1 MLERGNV
8 EVGRRL
14 FFKITIVLANGGW
27 GGAIMLRRQIKMEN
41 KGLRCQRFMTMMMI
55 KIIMRTKRRKGRV
68 MIMIQTILK
77 ASPRSF
83 LLQAVQTK

>member
-1 MLERGNV
+1 
-8 EVGRRL
+8 
-14 FFKITIVLANGGW
+14 
-27 GGAIMLRRQIKMEN
+27 
-41 KGLRCQRFMTMMMI
+41 MTMMMI
-55 KIIMRTKRRKGRV
+55 NIIMMTKRRKGRV